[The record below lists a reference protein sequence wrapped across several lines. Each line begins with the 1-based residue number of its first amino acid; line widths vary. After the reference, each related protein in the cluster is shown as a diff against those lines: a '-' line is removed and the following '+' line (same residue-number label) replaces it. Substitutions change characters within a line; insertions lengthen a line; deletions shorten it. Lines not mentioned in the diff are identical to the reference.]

1 MILGTGIDIVDLERF
16 RRSIDRYGKHFLDHV
31 FSADEQNRAPVSDI
45 GRLNYYAGR
54 WAAKEAVAK
63 VLGTG
68 IGEHCAWTDLAV
80 HRSPEGKPSVS
91 LAGKAAET
99 AKRLGLARIHV
110 SISHERHYACAIAI
124 GETS

>member
-31 FSADEQNRAPVSDI
+31 FSADEQSRAPVSDI

-68 IGEHCAWTDLAV
+68 ICAQCAWTDIILCN
-80 HRSPEGKPSVS
+80 RQDGKPVVK
-91 LAGKAAET
+91 LHGNGAET
-99 AKRLGLARIHV
+99 ARALGIVNIHV
-110 SISHERHYACAIAI
+110 SISHERNYACAIAI
-124 GETS
+124 GESM

>member
-1 MILGTGIDIVDLERF
+1 MIIATGIDIIEIERF
-16 RRSIDRYGKHFLDHV
+16 RKTLERYERLFLDHV
-31 FSADEQNRAPVSDI
+31 FTTEEQAAAPANATTRAA
-45 GRLNYYAGR
+45 YFAAR
-54 WAAKEAVAK
+54 WAVKEAVAK